1 MAEKKRDVATSGMTP
16 IGFLWRLAAALALV
30 LVTYNPSGHS
40 AWHWIGTAL
49 GPDAEFGPEHLLAIG
64 VLAAGWA
71 VYLIATWRALG
82 ALGSVIAGLIVG
94 AVIWLFYDIGM
105 LESNTV
111 PAITWIS
118 LVALSVVL
126 AVGVSWS
133 HLWRRI
139 TGQFNVQDVDD

>member
-1 MAEKKRDVATSGMTP
+1 MADKNKDVATSGMTAV
-16 IGFLWRLAAALALV
+16 GFLWRLVAALVLV
-30 LVTYNPSGHS
+30 LVTYNPTGKS

-49 GPDAEFGPEHLLAIG
+49 GPEAEFGPEHLLAIG

-71 VYLIATWRALG
+71 VFLVATWRALG
-82 ALGSVIAGLIVG
+82 AFGSVIAGLIVG
-94 AVIWLFYDIGM
+94 AIIWLFYDIGL

-118 LVALSVVL
+118 LVALSAVL

-139 TGQFNVQDVDD
+139 TGQVKVDDVDD

>member
-1 MAEKKRDVATSGMTP
+1 MAEKNREVATSGITAV
-16 IGFLWRLAAALALV
+16 GFLWRLAAALVLV
-30 LVTYNPSGHS
+30 LVTYNPTGMS

-49 GPDAEFGPEHLLAIG
+49 GPEAEFGPEHLLAIG

-71 VYLIATWRALG
+71 VFLAATWRALG
-82 ALGSVIAGLIVG
+82 AFGSVIAGLIVG
-94 AVIWLFYDIGM
+94 AFIWLLYDFDI

-118 LVALSVVL
+118 LIALAVVL

-139 TGQFNVQDVDD
+139 TGQVKVDDVDD

>member
-1 MAEKKRDVATSGMTP
+1 MAEKNKDVSTSGMTA
-16 IGFLWRLAAALALV
+16 IGFLWRLAAALVLV
-30 LVTYNPSGHS
+30 LVTFNPSGYS

-49 GPDAEFGPEHLLAIG
+49 GPDADFGPLHLLLIG

-71 VYLIATWRALG
+71 VFLIATWRALG
-82 ALGSVIAGLIVG
+82 ALGSVIAGLIVC

-105 LESNTV
+105 LESNTLS
-111 PAITWIS
+111 AITWIS

-139 TGQFNVQDVDD
+139 TGQINVEDVND

>member
-1 MAEKKRDVATSGMTP
+1 MGEKNKDIATSGMTAV
-16 IGFLWRLAAALALV
+16 GFLWRLAVALVLV

-49 GPDAEFGPEHLLAIG
+49 GPDADFGPLHLLLIG

-71 VYLIATWRALG
+71 VFWIATWRALG
-82 ALGSVIAGLIVG
+82 ALGSVIAGLIVC
-94 AVIWLFYDIGM
+94 AIIWLFYDIGL
-105 LESNTV
+105 LESNSV
-111 PAITWIS
+111 SAITWIA
-118 LVALSVVL
+118 LVALAFVL

-139 TGQFNVQDVDD
+139 TGQFNVEDVND

>member
-1 MAEKKRDVATSGMTP
+1 MADKKKDVSTSGMTAV
-16 IGFLWRLAAALALV
+16 GFLWRLVAALV
-30 LVTYNPSGHS
+30 LVMLTYNPTGNS
-40 AWHWIGTAL
+40 AWHWVGTAL
-49 GPDAEFGPEHLLAIG
+49 GPEADFGPLHLLAIG

-71 VYLIATWRALG
+71 VFLIATWRALG
-82 ALGSVIAGLIVG
+82 ALGSVIAGLIVA
-94 AVIWLFYDIGM
+94 AVIWLFYDIGL

-111 PAITWIS
+111 PAISWIS

>member
-1 MAEKKRDVATSGMTP
+1 MADKNKDVSTGGMTAT
-16 IGFLWRLAAALALV
+16 GFLWRLIAALV
-30 LVTYNPSGHS
+30 LVLVTFNPSGHS

-49 GPDAEFGPEHLLAIG
+49 GPEAEFGPLHLLLIG

-71 VYLIATWRALG
+71 VFLIATWRALG

-105 LESNTV
+105 LESNSV
-111 PAITWIS
+111 SAITWIS

-139 TGQFNVQDVDD
+139 TGQFNVEDVND